1 MAEYEMQES
10 NLPNEEGKRILFPR
24 MKLWNQVNLEYIAS
38 NINYASTFTP
48 GDIIGLVHSLT
59 QEIAYQMAQGNSV
72 KVDGLGIFTP
82 ALGLRK
88 GKERESGEKK
98 GQRRNA
104 MSICVQNINFR
115 ADKQF
120 IEETGRR
127 CILNRSEIKLNRS
140 SSKYTPE
147 RRLQLAQ
154 KYLEEH
160 PYMRVND
167 YCQLTG
173 LLRNTAAK
181 ELKHWREMPETGI
194 TTNGR
199 GSHKLYVKRK
209 ETAFP

>member
-88 GKERESGEKK
+88 GKERESGEK
-98 GQRRNA
+98 
-104 MSICVQNINFR
+104 C
-115 ADKQF
+115 D
-120 IEETGRR
+120 
-127 CILNRSEIKLNRS
+127 
-140 SSKYTPE
+140 
-147 RRLQLAQ
+147 
-154 KYLEEH
+154 EH
-160 PYMRVND
+160 
-167 YCQLTG
+167 
-173 LLRNTAAK
+173 LRT
-181 ELKHWREMPETGI
+181 E
-194 TTNGR
+194 
-199 GSHKLYVKRK
+199 Y
-209 ETAFP
+209 

>member
-127 CILNRSEIKLNRS
+127 CILNRSEIKPNRS

-147 RRLQLAQ
+147 QRLQLAQ

-167 YCQLTG
+167 YCQLTVCCETPPP
-173 LLRNTAAK
+173 RN
-181 ELKHWREMPETGI
+181 
-194 TTNGR
+194 
-199 GSHKLYVKRK
+199 
-209 ETAFP
+209 

>member
-1 MAEYEMQES
+1 M
-10 NLPNEEGKRILFPR
+10 
-24 MKLWNQVNLEYIAS
+24 NQVNLEYIAS

-127 CILNRSEIKLNRS
+127 CILNRSEIKPNRS
-140 SSKYTPE
+140 SSKYAPE
-147 RRLQLAQ
+147 QRLQLAQ

>member
-127 CILNRSEIKLNRS
+127 CILTLSLIHISEPTR
-140 SSKYTPE
+140 
-147 RRLQLAQ
+147 
-154 KYLEEH
+154 H
-160 PYMRVND
+160 
-167 YCQLTG
+167 
-173 LLRNTAAK
+173 
-181 ELKHWREMPETGI
+181 
-194 TTNGR
+194 
-199 GSHKLYVKRK
+199 
-209 ETAFP
+209 

>member
-10 NLPNEEGKRILFPR
+10 NLPNEEGERILYPR
-24 MKLWNQVNLEYIAS
+24 MKLWNQVNLEYIAN
-38 NINYASTFTP
+38 NINYSSSFTP
-48 GDIIGLVHSLT
+48 GDIIGLVRSLT

-82 ALGLRK
+82 ALGMRR
-88 GKERESGEKK
+88 GKERESAEK
-98 GQRRNA
+98 GGRRVNA
-104 MSICVQNINFR
+104 MSIYVQNINFR

-120 IEETGRR
+120 IMETGRR
-127 CILNRSEIKLNRS
+127 CRLNRSETKPGRS
-140 SSKYTPE
+140 SQKYTPE
-147 RRLQLAQ
+147 QRLKLAQ

-160 PYMRVND
+160 PYMKVSD

-181 ELKHWREMPETGI
+181 ELMRWKEMPETNI
-194 TTNGR
+194 TTNGA

-209 ETAFP
+209 ETTIP